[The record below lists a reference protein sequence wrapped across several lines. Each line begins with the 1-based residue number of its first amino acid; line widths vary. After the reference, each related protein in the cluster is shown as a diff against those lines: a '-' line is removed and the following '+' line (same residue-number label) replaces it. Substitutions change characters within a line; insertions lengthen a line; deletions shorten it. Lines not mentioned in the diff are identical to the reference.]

1 MVENCQ
7 KWFMILLISLTYP
20 GLEITIFKTSKVPR
34 FSMTVRTLSVPHFS
48 SSSQSWQNILYL
60 WPLCLF
66 VCVSLFVWA
75 VRVEMGP
82 PSVSTG
88 SLQQGCC
95 HLVSQAS
102 ICGALCRSDIWAW
115 VEEVF
120 QGRWGDISYTLCSLS
135 LSLSFWHLLGRQ
147 SLSQKSQLPISVSPG
162 PRQTGFG
169 GLWFDRGPWLLT
181 NQLAP
186 TVKVFL
192 HSDFSFPLLIAFW
205 SYFLGW

>member
-1 MVENCQ
+1 
-7 KWFMILLISLTYP
+7 
-20 GLEITIFKTSKVPR
+20 
-34 FSMTVRTLSVPHFS
+34 MTVRTLSVPHVS
-48 SSSQSWQNILYL
+48 GSSQSWQNILYL

-135 LSLSFWHLLGRQ
+135 LSLSLASAGP
-147 SLSQKSQLPISVSPG
+147 SVTLPEISAANQCFSRPQAD
-162 PRQTGFG
+162 R
-169 GLWFDRGPWLLT
+169 LWRTLVWPWPLT
-181 NQLAP
+181 A
-186 TVKVFL
+186 
-192 HSDFSFPLLIAFW
+192 H
-205 SYFLGW
+205 